1 MAKGKIDSNSG
12 VQANVGFDFQRNTCI
27 YVFLEKYN
35 SLKNQDYFIM
45 LEHYDDIV
53 FGFLNSTGELSEIT
67 TYQAKKSGTIWT
79 TNSVYEIIDKITKSG
94 IEIIKDSF
102 PKATDY
108 RQSQYFITNNTIS
121 LDYKCLSEN
130 KTKKF
135 LVNETTETVS
145 YLNLVNDCQNSLK
158 KGNPKITF
166 DKNQVLHFDNLNFT
180 FIDLGRNTKS
190 QLELLTGKFK
200 TVFGN
205 KIIDHTAARD
215 TLIFHLKK
223 IESTYNQGDIPKLS
237 DKHKKIESSEIE
249 NILNILTTKKLALD
263 FCRKRAD
270 KICDELSINV
280 FDAMSF
286 ELDFEN
292 SLDEFKDLKQGE
304 HQKIIRFIESKKS
317 IFTTFTSDVLCIK
330 ELYNVFI
337 KEQNSTLNQ
346 LQLKASISAGYFL
359 ILMQK

>member
-27 YVFLEKYN
+27 YVFLEKYS

-53 FGFLNSTGELSEIT
+53 FGFLNPNGELSEVT
-67 TYQAKKSGTIWT
+67 TYQAKKSGTLWT
-79 TNSVYEIIDKITKSG
+79 TNSVYEIIDKITKAG

-102 PKATDY
+102 PKTKDY
-108 RQSQYFITNNTIS
+108 KQSQHFITNSTIS
-121 LDYKCLSEN
+121 LDYKCLTEN
-130 KTKKF
+130 RPKKI
-135 LVNETTETVS
+135 LINETKETVS
-145 YLNLVNDCQNSLK
+145 YLNLVNDCQVSLK
-158 KGNPKITF
+158 KGNTKITF
-166 DKNQVLHFDNLNFT
+166 DKNQILHFDNLNFT

-237 DKHKKIESSEIE
+237 DKHKKIESTEIE
-249 NILNILTTKKLALD
+249 NILNIITTKNLALD

-270 KICDELSINV
+270 KICEELSINV

-286 ELDFEN
+286 ALDFEN

-304 HQKIIRFIESKKS
+304 HQKIIRFIENKKAV
-317 IFTTFTSDVLCIK
+317 FTRFTSDVLCIK
-330 ELYNVFI
+330 ELYNMFL
-337 KEQNSTLNQ
+337 KEHNSTLSQ